1 MEIKSGKRNDFF
13 GYLTPLRL
21 LEQAFL
27 AANVKIDITLN
38 KKEFLWV
45 EIRRREDHGLG
56 LIALSTPEQ
65 LIKDAARFLGERPP
79 KKEKKHG

>member
-1 MEIKSGKRNDFF
+1 MKIESGKRNDFF

-21 LEQAFL
+21 LEQAFR
-27 AANVKIDITLN
+27 AANIKIDCTLHFD
-38 KKEFLWV
+38 KFKWV
-45 EIRRREDHGLG
+45 EIKKNYTSKG

-65 LIKDAARFLGERPP
+65 LIRDAARFLGERPP